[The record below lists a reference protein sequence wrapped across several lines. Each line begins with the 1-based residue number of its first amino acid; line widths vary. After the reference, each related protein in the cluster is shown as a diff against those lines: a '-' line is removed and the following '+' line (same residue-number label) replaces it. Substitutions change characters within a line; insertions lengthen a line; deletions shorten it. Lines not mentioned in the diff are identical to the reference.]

1 VLALPAIAS
10 IDDLADGR
18 QLLVLAGG
26 GEIVVGVARP
36 YSHPVAGCDWL
47 SSRPRV
53 RRVRRVRR
61 AGPPRCP
68 GGPAATARAEALLES
83 LLGPRQLA
91 DWRTTRHFWVDT
103 PRGPVLLG
111 DLYALVHQPVDEPHL
126 ERVLCVVPDRHTE
139 LPVADIW
146 VNLLLVLAVEPD
158 AFFRVAIQ
166 RGLRVRRS

>member
-1 VLALPAIAS
+1 MLGLPAIES

-18 QLLVLAGG
+18 QLLVLHGG
-26 GEIVVGVARP
+26 GEIVVGTARP
-36 YSHPVAGCDWL
+36 YPHPVAGCEWL
-47 SSRPRV
+47 SARPRV
-53 RRVRRVRR
+53 HR
-61 AGPPRCP
+61 APRAVLPPRP
-68 GGPAATARAEALLES
+68 DRPAATARAEALLES
-83 LLGPRQLA
+83 LLQPVQLA

-111 DLYALVHQPVDEPHL
+111 DLYALVHQPNSEPGI

-139 LPVADIW
+139 LPRADIW

-166 RGLRVRRS
+166 RGLRVRRA